1 MELVLTPEQAS
12 QASVYLRAMAGAV
25 EVANLADDA
34 EIRRSWSAAYF
45 GNQAKLQRL
54 IPSVGSA

>member
-45 GNQAKLQRL
+45 GNQTKLQSL
-54 IPSVGSA
+54 IPSVGST